1 MTDEICDSKYGGRDN
16 CPYDVDC
23 PDCEHWVQ
31 ATVAPVRV
39 DCMVSRQ
46 DTFGGAKVL
55 DDGCGNTW
63 VNQCESCKK
72 IGTLEIVR
80 PGKVQC
86 SNCG

>member
-1 MTDEICDSKYGGRDN
+1 MGCGPITEDTKKILDKLWQDDDQTKTEVDSVQ
-16 CPYDVDC
+16 VDYL
-23 PDCEHWVQ
+23 
-31 ATVAPVRV
+31 
-39 DCMVSRQ
+39 VSRQ

-63 VNQCESCKK
+63 INQCESCKK